1 MQILRKPDGGSRG
14 FGFVTYKDE
23 MSVEKCLVMSHSLS
37 GKTVELKRA
46 VKKEDMSGG
55 GGMGMGGMG
64 MGGAGYGMGGGAG
77 GPMRG
82 NKQPDWMCKDC
93 GNKNFGWREV
103 CNRCQVQKPVGAS
116 MEVSEASLHACVYTF
131 AACIASSALL
141 LTVQRC
147 IWHFSSAQLEE
158 GVTASQEPCCN
169 TAANTI
175 VCAVHGVKASCII
188 TCHTSVCSPSVLLG
202 MPCICKPA
210 CFATSTM
217 LMCRGQLDNSAY
229 SST

>member
-1 MQILRKPDGGSRG
+1 
-14 FGFVTYKDE
+14 
-23 MSVEKCLVMSHSLS
+23 MSHSLS

-116 MEVSEASLHACVYTF
+116 MEVSEAFSHTHLCSLHCKLY
-131 AACIASSALL
+131 AA
-141 LTVQRC
+141 
-147 IWHFSSAQLEE
+147 
-158 GVTASQEPCCN
+158 
-169 TAANTI
+169 
-175 VCAVHGVKASCII
+175 
-188 TCHTSVCSPSVLLG
+188 
-202 MPCICKPA
+202 
-210 CFATSTM
+210 
-217 LMCRGQLDNSAY
+217 AY
-229 SST
+229 CTNMHVAFRYGF